1 MCTIFLLRT
10 CTILTTDMRS
20 GNARIVVVSG
30 MAAAGSNG
38 RKLIRAAKHI
48 AVTYGVSDSIGKCG
62 W

>member
-1 MCTIFLLRT
+1 
-10 CTILTTDMRS
+10 MRS